1 MKKII
6 LLIFSLS
13 LLTLISILIYNKS
26 IDKKTLLLED
36 NLEITSK
43 IRPYVTM
50 PFEFQHS
57 IYSTIDSKPF
67 LQGSGIVE
75 YTEGCNLTAK
85 YTGALYEINYKTE
98 KNKLLSQTEKRE
110 TRTKTEWTYLERN
123 TTNHNSIFFSLL
135 GNNNNMICSLPNLN
149 KVLVSKNNS
158 YTIDKDK
165 YKALLIANLENTN
178 KELFD
183 NFSIDKV
190 NDLLDTSLSNFI
202 NKNITI
208 LIESLDSITIKIMIK
223 DKENRTL
230 EDIILRTNK
239 DIKI

>member
-1 MKKII
+1 
-6 LLIFSLS
+6 
-13 LLTLISILIYNKS
+13 
-26 IDKKTLLLED
+26 
-36 NLEITSK
+36 
-43 IRPYVTM
+43 
-50 PFEFQHS
+50 
-57 IYSTIDSKPF
+57 
-67 LQGSGIVE
+67 
-75 YTEGCNLTAK
+75 
-85 YTGALYEINYKTE
+85 
-98 KNKLLSQTEKRE
+98 
-110 TRTKTEWTYLERN
+110 
-123 TTNHNSIFFSLL
+123 
-135 GNNNNMICSLPNLN
+135 MICSLPNLN

-158 YTIDKDK
+158 YTVDKDK

-178 KELFD
+178 KEFFD
-183 NFSIDKV
+183 NISIDKV